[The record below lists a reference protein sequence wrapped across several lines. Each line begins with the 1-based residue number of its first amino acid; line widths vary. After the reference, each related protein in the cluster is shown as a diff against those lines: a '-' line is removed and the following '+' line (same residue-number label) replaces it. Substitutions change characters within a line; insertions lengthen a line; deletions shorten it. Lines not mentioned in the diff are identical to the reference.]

1 MMKRPPL
8 PAPVIN
14 RPRASSG
21 KAGMVM
27 SSTPLSY
34 SDLTRP
40 RLCSA
45 GCLQFYTWF
54 LICEKANEARGLGF
68 CMLCVAVK
76 RDQRQALGEGAGV
89 T

>member
-1 MMKRPPL
+1 MMKRPPP

-21 KAGMVM
+21 KVGMVM

-45 GCLQFYTWF
+45 ECLQFYTWF
-54 LICEKANEARGLGF
+54 LSCANEARGLGF
-68 CMLCVAVK
+68 CMVCVTVK
-76 RDQRQALGEGAGV
+76 GD
-89 T
+89 